1 MLDTIEKDVLE
12 RLTFEEKLDHL
23 LEEVNEPRPVVIDVL
38 KGLLTKDMVQAYSF
52 DENTGKATP
61 TPFYDSDNMGE
72 FMYRITTKGL
82 DALY

>member
-1 MLDTIEKDVLE
+1 MLDSVEKDVLE

-38 KGLLTKDMVQAYSF
+38 KGLLTKDMVQAF
-52 DENTGKATP
+52 RVDENSGKTIP

>member
-1 MLDTIEKDVLE
+1 
-12 RLTFEEKLDHL
+12 
-23 LEEVNEPRPVVIDVL
+23 VL
-38 KGLLTKDMVQAYSF
+38 KGLLTKDMVQAYRV
-52 DENTGKATP
+52 DENSGKTIP